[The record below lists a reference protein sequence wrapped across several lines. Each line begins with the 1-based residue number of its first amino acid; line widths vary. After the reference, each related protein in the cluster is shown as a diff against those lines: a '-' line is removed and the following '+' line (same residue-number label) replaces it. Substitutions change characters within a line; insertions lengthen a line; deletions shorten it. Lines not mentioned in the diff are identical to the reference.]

1 MAIIDPF
8 SNSRNSDNRPFRI
21 IESVLSAPT
30 DTKYTMDSLI
40 LSLNFTSKKV
50 FRPRCLSPVLYRA
63 LEGSGGA
70 ETSNKY
76 SK

>member
-40 LSLNFTSKKV
+40 LSLNFTSKQS
-50 FRPRCLSPVLYRA
+50 FQ
-63 LEGSGGA
+63 
-70 ETSNKY
+70 TSLTLTCPLPGTRRVWW
-76 SK
+76 S